1 MSLVIAEGFEFY
13 GNATADRDDLIYNR
27 IGGST
32 NWYNL
37 YTWYALVGS
46 QNDRYWAPS
55 YQTNQ
60 SYPAD
65 FYMSMPARSE
75 YFISFR
81 FYLQNWSMCNTNRFF
96 MCYANNS
103 LSYPQFGFR
112 INGNLLLDWGVGDYA
127 AQTYFSARTIPPYAW
142 HFITV
147 RVKVHATQGVIDVY
161 LNGSLLG
168 SVTNVNTNTQGTGEI
183 SLIRFYNNWV
193 NMLYDDLVIYNT
205 DGAAPFNALLPAIHP
220 RIAGF
225 IPQVPVTDVLDST
238 VALLLR
244 MEGANASNSFVNS
257 ASTTSKALTI
267 VGDTKIKTT
276 VSKFGG
282 SIYFDGTG
290 DALRCN
296 APDFAFGTNDFTIE
310 FWIYPINGSN
320 GVAARIFE
328 TQAYGTAGGYQLI
341 FISGQSKIEFG
352 ESANGTFVLDSA
364 SSLTNLA
371 WTHVAISRVSGTT
384 RLFINGTSE
393 ANTAYVSNYTKTALS
408 IGSDNSGGNGF
419 YGYLDEFRVTRGV
432 GRYTSN
438 FSVPTA
444 SFPLNV
450 LSDSYWNNVVLM
462 LCADGVDGSTIIVDS
477 SVQSVDVVAVG
488 STKIST
494 AAYKCGSSSAYFDGT
509 SGYLTAT
516 NKSYYNFDTSDFTIE
531 MWFLPRAYGA
541 NNSDGY
547 YSNLIAKEDDN
558 NKSYTLRFE
567 GQSSFTALK
576 FSYSTDGTNYLTL
589 SASNPKIALFA
600 WNHVA
605 VTRSSGT
612 LSLFLNSYCV
622 ATVSAAV
629 LIYPSAGTALLLG
642 ASYLSSTV
650 VGQFTGHM
658 DEVRILYGRAA
669 YTGALNSQYVL
680 PGQLPLPLSKFTG
693 LPSNVNKDTQSD
705 GSYISAV
712 DSNAISYFTP
722 FATSTMTLIQWAAPF
737 SGTVYAVQ
745 QYQRINSNGVWC
757 KFYSAIQSG
766 GYTATNV
773 FPVQYNSWTT
783 LISTYLTAPDGGA
796 WTWAKMSGLTFG
808 VGRV

>member
-1 MSLVIAEGFEFY
+1 MALPLGSCMCINVQMEMWLNINSPAVQSWQGILFTSNYNGGQGFYISCQGSGTGWGGTNALQFSCATDVTNGFNLASQTLVRGGGWKHVAITRQGVTTRMYINGVLEASQVSPAVVYFG
-13 GNATADRDDLIYNR
+13 ATKCSIFNQNYNGDTTSTEKGYLDEMR
-27 IGGST
+27 VTNGVARYTGST
-32 NWYNL
+32 FTLQTAPYPTDL
-37 YTWYALVGS
+37 T
-46 QNDRYWAPS
+46 DPYW
-55 YQTNQ
+55 
-60 SYPAD
+60 
-65 FYMSMPARSE
+65 
-75 YFISFR
+75 
-81 FYLQNWSMCNTNRFF
+81 
-96 MCYANNS
+96 
-103 LSYPQFGFR
+103 
-112 INGNLLLDWGVGDYA
+112 
-127 AQTYFSARTIPPYAW
+127 
-142 HFITV
+142 
-147 RVKVHATQGVIDVY
+147 
-161 LNGSLLG
+161 
-168 SVTNVNTNTQGTGEI
+168 
-183 SLIRFYNNWV
+183 
-193 NMLYDDLVIYNT
+193 
-205 DGAAPFNALLPAIHP
+205 
-220 RIAGF
+220 
-225 IPQVPVTDVLDST
+225 PQVTLMLKGD
-238 VALLLR
+238 
-244 MEGANASNSFVNS
+244 GIQG
-257 ASTTSKALTI
+257 STTITDNSISANTMNRY
-267 VGDTKIKTT
+267 GDTCINTST
-276 VSKFGG
+276 FKFGT
-282 SIYFDGTG
+282 SAIYFDGTG

-722 FATSTMTLIQWAAPF
+722 FATSTMTLIQWAAAF